1 LTPALKYRLR
11 LKIPDISPLRRTLRF
26 ITQSWIPLTA
36 IVSVVAMAIATHHS
50 VYAQAERFIGKRIR
64 KVEFKGNV
72 NVSRDTI
79 YNDIIQMKIGQILT
93 LPLINGDI
101 KALFG
106 EGSFS
111 YARIEGEDYEDGV
124 AITFYLQ
131 ERPRVKEI
139 TFLGLEELSATDV
152 QQAIPLKEDDIFTER
167 KVADSIQRI
176 LAKYREKGLF
186 NASIR
191 VRRSEVD
198 PAKNTINITFVVDE
212 GEQIKI
218 AKINLLGV
226 TKADPE
232 DVMAVLELEED
243 GFIADGTFKTEVFER
258 DKNAILD
265 FYKNQGFLDVEL
277 EDARYDYR
285 WKNPKTQEER
295 VIVIT
300 YKIREGEQYF
310 FNGYDLAWDERYLNP
325 TTKKQLFT
333 REKIE
338 EFFEYTDSD
347 IGSVFDNGKFSRDRG
362 IINYLYSQEGYIYA
376 RVQPERTIIPLT
388 KEAIAEKRKAPQQ
401 IESEKAGKDY
411 YNLARL
417 ERILERNPEMKGK
430 KFVHTRFVIS
440 EGDKGYIENI
450 IIKGNKKTLDK
461 VIRRELII
469 HEGELFNS
477 ELVQRSRERV
487 YNLQFFKEVNV
498 DARPGSSEGK
508 MNLVIDVEEQPT
520 GTISLGGGYGTN
532 TGFSIFT
539 EVAENNLNGTGQ
551 RISGRVEFGPLRT
564 ALEASWTE
572 PWLFDTP
579 WSLTLTGFYVRRRVL
594 SGSINIATNDESA
607 TYNLDTMGATIG
619 IGHRLW
625 VNWGHY
631 HRYSPQLS
639 VANSASSMVDDSVFL
654 LVQRGWQLKNTI
666 TNGIFYDDRDNIF
679 NTTRG
684 VRLEFSH
691 EFVGNILGGQDH
703 FMRYYPQVDFFWWM
717 MDYTFFNLI
726 RKNVLR
732 RWRVVQEI
740 RASATF
746 TQPIKPFWSPQD
758 PATNPYVEIQD
769 RLYLGGYESLRGW
782 TLFDPFYGDTPAGQT
797 WRNGGS
803 HRILFGSEIRVP
815 VEPSLFWLVLFFDAG
830 ALYQNLEEYSF
841 SSTTPAATINAY
853 SQAQLSQ
860 RTFALSY
867 FRYSWGF
874 GFRLQIPILPLRI
887 YLAKRLLWDDNL
899 GWFRDHPNQSGFEF
913 VFGIGDRRF

>member
-1 LTPALKYRLR
+1 MVT
-11 LKIPDISPLRRTLRF
+11 
-26 ITQSWIPLTA
+26 
-36 IVSVVAMAIATHHS
+36 VVAMGIATHNY
-50 VYAQAERFIGKRIR
+50 VYAQAERFVGKRIR
-64 KVEFKGNV
+64 KVDFKGNV

-79 YNDIIQMKIGQILT
+79 YNDIIQMKIGQTLT

-106 EGSFS
+106 EGSFA
-111 YARIEGEDYEDGV
+111 YARIEGEDFEDGV
-124 AITFYLQ
+124 AVTFHLQ
-131 ERPRVKEI
+131 ERPRVKDI
-139 TFLGLEELSATDV
+139 TFLGLDELSATDV
-152 QQAIPLKEDDIFTER
+152 QQAIPLKEDDIYTER
-167 KVADSIQRI
+167 KIADSIQRI
-176 LAKYREKGLF
+176 LGKYREKGLF

-191 VRRSEVD
+191 VRKSEVD

-232 DVMAVLELEED
+232 DVLAVLELEED
-243 GFIADGTFKTEVFER
+243 GFIADGTFKNEVFEK
-258 DKNAILD
+258 DKNSILD

-300 YKIREGEQYF
+300 YKIREGDQYF
-310 FNGYDLAWDERYLNP
+310 YNGYDLTWDERFLNP
-325 TTKKQLFT
+325 TTKKQLFS
-333 REKIE
+333 RDKVE
-338 EFFEYTDSD
+338 EFFEYTNSD
-347 IGSVFDNGKFSRDRG
+347 IGSVLDNGKFSRDRG

-388 KEAIAEKRKAPQQ
+388 KEAIAEKRRAPQQ
-401 IESEKAGKDY
+401 VESEKEGKDY

-417 ERILERNPEMKGK
+417 ERILERSPELQGR
-430 KFVHTRFVIS
+430 KFVHTRFVVS
-440 EGDKGYIENI
+440 EGDKGFIENI

-487 YNLQFFKEVNV
+487 HNLQFFKEVNV
-498 DARPGSSEGK
+498 DARPGSTEGK

-607 TYNLDTMGATIG
+607 TYNLDTVGATIG

-639 VANSASSMVDDSVFL
+639 VANGASSMVDDNVFL
-654 LVQRGWQLKNTI
+654 LVQRGWQVKNTI
-666 TNGIFYDDRDNIF
+666 TNGIFYDNRDNIF

-684 VRLEFSH
+684 ARVEFSH
-691 EFVGNILGGQDH
+691 DFVGNILGGQDH

-740 RASATF
+740 RGSATF
-746 TQPIKPFWSPQD
+746 TQPTKPFWGTQD
-758 PATNPYVEIQD
+758 IATNPYVEIQD

-782 TLFDPFYGDTPAGQT
+782 TLFDAFYGDTPAGQT

-830 ALYQNLEEYSF
+830 ALYQNMAEYSF
-841 SSTTPAATINAY
+841 SSTTPAATVNAY

-860 RTFALSY
+860 QTFALSY

>member
-1 LTPALKYRLR
+1 MVT
-11 LKIPDISPLRRTLRF
+11 
-26 ITQSWIPLTA
+26 
-36 IVSVVAMAIATHHS
+36 VVAMGIATHND

-79 YNDIIQMKIGQILT
+79 YNDIIQMKIGQTLT

-106 EGSFS
+106 EGSFA
-111 YARIEGEDYEDGV
+111 YARIEGEDFEDGV
-124 AITFYLQ
+124 AITFHLQ
-131 ERPRVKEI
+131 ERPRVKDI
-139 TFLGLEELSATDV
+139 TFLGLDELSATDV
-152 QQAIPLKEDDIFTER
+152 QQAIPLKEDDIYTER

-176 LAKYREKGLF
+176 LGKYREKGLF

-191 VRRSEVD
+191 VRKSEVD

-232 DVMAVLELEED
+232 DVLAVLELEED
-243 GFIADGTFKTEVFER
+243 GFIADGTFKNEVFEK

-265 FYKNQGFLDVEL
+265 FYKNQGFLDAEL

-300 YKIREGEQYF
+300 YKIREGDQYF
-310 FNGYDLAWDERYLNP
+310 YNGYDLTWDERFLNP
-325 TTKKQLFT
+325 TTKKQLFS
-333 REKIE
+333 RDKVE
-338 EFFEYTDSD
+338 EFFEYTNSD
-347 IGSVFDNGKFSRDRG
+347 IGSVLDNGKFSRDRG

-388 KEAIAEKRKAPQQ
+388 KEAIAEKRGTPQQ
-401 IESEKAGKDY
+401 VESEKAGKDY

-417 ERILERNPEMKGK
+417 ERILERSPEMKGK
-430 KFVHTRFVIS
+430 KFVHTRFVVS
-440 EGDKGYIENI
+440 EGDKGFIENI

-487 YNLQFFKEVNV
+487 HNLQFFKEVNV

-607 TYNLDTMGATIG
+607 TYNLDTVGATIG

-639 VANSASSMVDDSVFL
+639 VANSASSMVDDNVFL
-654 LVQRGWQLKNTI
+654 LVQRGWQVKNTI
-666 TNGIFYDDRDNIF
+666 TNGIFYDNRDNIF

-684 VRLEFSH
+684 ARIEFSH
-691 EFVGNILGGQDH
+691 DFVGNILGGQDH

-740 RASATF
+740 RGSATF
-746 TQPIKPFWSPQD
+746 TQPIKPFWSSQD
-758 PATNPYVEIQD
+758 VATNPYVEIQD

-782 TLFDPFYGDTPAGQT
+782 TLFDAFYGDTPAGQT

-830 ALYQNLEEYSF
+830 ALYQNMAEYSF

-860 RTFALSY
+860 QTFALSY

>member
-1 LTPALKYRLR
+1 LTPALKYQLR

>member
-1 LTPALKYRLR
+1 
-11 LKIPDISPLRRTLRF
+11 
-26 ITQSWIPLTA
+26 
-36 IVSVVAMAIATHHS
+36 MAIATHHS

-347 IGSVFDNGKFSRDRG
+347 IGSVFDNGKFTRDRG

>member
-1 LTPALKYRLR
+1 MLT
-11 LKIPDISPLRRTLRF
+11 
-26 ITQSWIPLTA
+26 
-36 IVSVVAMAIATHHS
+36 VVAMGIATHNY

-79 YNDIIQMKIGQILT
+79 YNDIIQMKIGQTLT

-106 EGSFS
+106 EGSFA
-111 YARIEGEDYEDGV
+111 YARIEGEDFEDGV

-131 ERPRVKEI
+131 ERPRVKDI
-139 TFLGLEELSATDV
+139 TFLGLEELSATEV

-176 LAKYREKGLF
+176 LGKYREKGLF

-191 VRRSEVD
+191 VRKSEVD

-232 DVMAVLELEED
+232 DVMAVMELEED
-243 GFIADGTFKTEVFER
+243 GFIADGTFKTEVFEK
-258 DKNAILD
+258 DKNAIID

-300 YKIREGEQYF
+300 YKIREGDQYF
-310 FNGYDLAWDERYLNP
+310 YNGYDLTWDERFLNP
-325 TTKKQLFT
+325 TTKKQLFS
-333 REKIE
+333 RDKIE

-347 IGSVFDNGKFSRDRG
+347 IGSVLDNGKFSRDRG

-388 KEAIAEKRKAPQQ
+388 KEAIAEKRKSPQQ

-430 KFVHTRFVIS
+430 KFVHTRFVVS

-469 HEGELFNS
+469 GEGELFNS

-487 YNLQFFKEVNV
+487 HNLQFFKEVNV

-607 TYNLDTMGATIG
+607 TYNLDTVGATIG

-639 VANSASSMVDDSVFL
+639 VANNASSMVDDNVFL
-654 LVQRGWQLKNTI
+654 LVQRGWQVKNTI
-666 TNGIFYDDRDNIF
+666 TNGIFYDNRDNIF

-684 VRLEFSH
+684 ARIEFSH
-691 EFVGNILGGQDH
+691 DFVGNILGGQDH

-740 RASATF
+740 RGSATF
-746 TQPIKPFWSPQD
+746 TQPIRPFWGAQD
-758 PATNPYVEIQD
+758 NATNPYVEIQD

-782 TLFDPFYGDTPAGQT
+782 TLFDAFYGDTPAGQT

-830 ALYQNLEEYSF
+830 ALYQNLAEYSF
-841 SSTTPAATINAY
+841 SSTTPAATVSAY

-860 RTFALSY
+860 QTFALSY

>member
-1 LTPALKYRLR
+1 MVT
-11 LKIPDISPLRRTLRF
+11 
-26 ITQSWIPLTA
+26 
-36 IVSVVAMAIATHHS
+36 AMALGLATHS
-50 VYAQAERFIGKRIR
+50 YIYAQPERFLGKKI
-64 KVEFKGNV
+64 KKIEFKGNV
-72 NVSRDTI
+72 NISRDTL
-79 YNDIIQMKIGQILT
+79 YQDIIQMKEGQTLT
-93 LPLINGDI
+93 LPLLNGDI
-101 KALFG
+101 KAIFG
-106 EGSFS
+106 EGSFA
-111 YARIEGEDYEDGV
+111 YARVEGEDLDGGV
-124 AITFYLQ
+124 KLIFYLQ
-131 ERPRVKEI
+131 ERPRIKEI
-139 TFLGLEELSATDV
+139 TFLGLEELSSTDV
-152 QQAIPLKEDDIFTER
+152 QQAIPLKEDEVFNER
-167 KVADSIQRI
+167 KVSDSIQRI
-176 LAKYREKGLF
+176 LGKYREKGLF
-186 NASIR
+186 NASVR
-191 VRRSEVD
+191 VRKSEID
-198 PAKNTINITFVVDE
+198 PDRNTINITFVIDE
-212 GEQIKI
+212 GEHIKI

-226 TKADPE
+226 TRADPE
-232 DVMAVLELEED
+232 DVMAVMELEED
-243 GFIADGTFKTEVFER
+243 GFIADGTFKNETFEK

-300 YKIREGEQYF
+300 YKVKEGEQYF
-310 FNGYDLAWDERYLNP
+310 YNGYDLTWDPRFLHP
-325 TTKKQLFT
+325 VDGKQAKEPLFH
-333 REKIE
+333 KDKVE
-338 EFFEYTDSD
+338 EFFEYTNSD
-347 IGSVFDNGKFSRDRG
+347 IGTVLDNGKFSRDRG
-362 IINYLYSQEGYIYA
+362 IVNYLYSQEGYIYA

-388 KEAIAEKRKAPQQ
+388 KEAIAEKKNTPQQ
-401 IESEKAGKDY
+401 KESEKDGKDY
-411 YNLARL
+411 YNLKKL
-417 ERILERNPEMKGK
+417 EKILANNPELKGR
-430 KFVHTRFVIS
+430 KFVHTKFVVA
-440 EGDKGYIENI
+440 EGDKGFIESI

-469 HEGELFNS
+469 KEGELFNS

-487 YNLQFFKEVNV
+487 HNLQFFKEVNV

-551 RISGRVEFGPLRT
+551 RVSGRVEFGPLRT

-572 PWLFDTP
+572 PWLFDKP

-607 TYNLDTMGATIG
+607 TYDLDIIGATVG
-619 IGHRLW
+619 IGHRFW
-625 VNWGHY
+625 INWGHY
-631 HRYSPQLS
+631 HRYSPQIS
-639 VANSASSMVDDSVFL
+639 IAGNASSMVDDSVFL
-654 LVQRGWQLKNTI
+654 LVQRGWQVKNTI
-666 TNGIFYDDRDNIF
+666 TNGIFYDNRDNIF

-684 VRLEFSH
+684 FRAEFSH
-691 EFVGNILGGQDH
+691 DFVGNVLGGQDH
-703 FMRYYPQVDFFWWM
+703 YMRYYPQMDFFWWI
-717 MDYTFFNLI
+717 MDYTFFNAI

-732 RWRVVQEI
+732 RWRIVQEV

-746 TQPIKPFWSPQD
+746 TQPTKPVYGSQD
-758 PATNPYVEIQD
+758 NALNPYVEIQD

-782 TLFDPFYGDTPAGQT
+782 TLFDNNYQVNGSGGTDLAGQT

-803 HRILFGSEIRVP
+803 HRMLFGSELRIP

-830 ALYQNLEEYSF
+830 ALYQNLAEYSF
-841 SSTTPAATINAY
+841 SSTTTQSTLDAYKAAELNK
-853 SQAQLSQ
+853 QN
-860 RTFALSY
+860 FALSY

-887 YLAKRLLWDDNL
+887 YLAKRLIWDDSL

>member
-1 LTPALKYRLR
+1 MVT
-11 LKIPDISPLRRTLRF
+11 
-26 ITQSWIPLTA
+26 
-36 IVSVVAMAIATHHS
+36 VVAMGIATHES

-64 KVEFKGNV
+64 KVEFKGNI
-72 NVSRDTI
+72 NVSSDTI
-79 YNDIIQMKIGQILT
+79 YNDIIQMKKGQILT

-106 EGSFS
+106 EGSFA
-111 YARIEGEDYEDGV
+111 YARIEGEDFEDGV

-131 ERPRVKEI
+131 ERPRVKDI
-139 TFLGLEELSATDV
+139 TFLGLDELSATDV
-152 QQAIPLKEDDIFTER
+152 QQAIPLKEDDIYTER

-176 LAKYREKGLF
+176 LGKYREKGLF

-191 VRRSEVD
+191 VRKSEVD

-212 GEQIKI
+212 GEHIKI

-232 DVMAVLELEED
+232 DVLAVLELEED
-243 GFIADGTFKTEVFER
+243 GFIADGTFKTEVFEK
-258 DKNAILD
+258 DKNSILD

-310 FNGYDLAWDERYLNP
+310 YNGYDVTWDERYLNP

-333 REKIE
+333 RDKIE
-338 EFFEYTDSD
+338 EFFEYTNSD

-388 KEAIAEKRKAPQQ
+388 REAIAEKRKAPQQ
-401 IESEKAGKDY
+401 AESEKEGKDY
-411 YNLARL
+411 YNLAQL
-417 ERILERNPEMKGK
+417 ERILERNPEMRGK

-450 IIKGNKKTLDK
+450 LIKGNKKTLDK
-461 VIRRELII
+461 VIRRELLI

-487 YNLQFFKEVNV
+487 HNLQFFKEVNV

-572 PWLFDTP
+572 PWLLDTP

-607 TYNLDTMGATIG
+607 TYNLDTVGATIG

-639 VANSASSMVDDSVFL
+639 VANNASSMVDDSVFL
-654 LVQRGWQLKNTI
+654 LVQRGWQVRNMV
-666 TNGIFYDDRDNIF
+666 TNGIFYDNRDNIF

-684 VRLEFSH
+684 ARIEFSH
-691 EFVGNILGGQDH
+691 DFVGNILGGQDH

-746 TQPIKPFWSPQD
+746 TQPIKPFWSSQD
-758 PATNPYVEIQD
+758 NATNPYVEIQD

-782 TLFDPFYGDTPAGQT
+782 TLFDAFYGDTPAGQT

-830 ALYQNLEEYSF
+830 ALYQNLAEYSF
-841 SSTTPAATINAY
+841 SSTTPAATVNAY

-860 RTFALSY
+860 QTFALSY

>member
-1 LTPALKYRLR
+1 LR
-11 LKIPDISPLRRTLRF
+11 NIFRF
-26 ITQSWIPLTA
+26 ISQTWIPTT
-36 IVSVVAMAIATHHS
+36 AMATAVMLGVATHS
-50 VYAQAERFIGKRIR
+50 YIYAQPERFIGKKIR
-64 KVEFKGNV
+64 KIEFKGNI
-72 NVSRDTI
+72 NVSRDTL
-79 YNDIIQMKIGQILT
+79 YHDIIQMKEGQVLT
-93 LPLINGDI
+93 MPLLNGDI

-106 EGSFS
+106 EGSFA
-111 YARIEGEDYEDGV
+111 YARVEGQEVEGGV
-124 AITFYLQ
+124 ALTFHVQ
-131 ERPRVKEI
+131 ERPRIKEI

-152 QQAIPLKEDDIFTER
+152 QQAIPLKEDEVYNER
-167 KVADSIQRI
+167 KVSDSIQRI
-176 LAKYREKGLF
+176 LGKYREKGLF
-186 NASIR
+186 NATVR
-191 VRRSEVD
+191 VRKSEVD
-198 PAKNTINITFVVDE
+198 PKKNTITIQFVVDE
-212 GEQIKI
+212 GEHIKI

-232 DVMAVLELEED
+232 DVMAVMELEED
-243 GFIADGTFKTEVFER
+243 GFIADGTFKNETFEK

-265 FYKNQGFLDVEL
+265 FYKNQGYLDVEL

-300 YKIREGEQYF
+300 YKVREGEQYF
-310 FNGYDLAWDERYLNP
+310 YNGYDLTWDERYLNP
-325 TTKKQLFT
+325 TTKKQLFS
-333 REKIE
+333 RDYVE
-338 EFFEYTDSD
+338 EYFEYTNSD
-347 IGSVFDNGKFSRDRG
+347 VGSVLDNGKFTRDRG
-362 IINYLYSQEGYIYA
+362 IVNYLYSQEGYIYA

-388 KEAIAEKRKAPQQ
+388 KEAIAEKRNTPQQ
-401 IESEKAGKDY
+401 KESEKAGKDY
-411 YNLARL
+411 YNLKRL
-417 ERILERNPEMKGK
+417 ERILENNPELKGR
-430 KFVHTRFVIS
+430 KFVHTKFIVA

-487 YNLQFFKEVNV
+487 HNLQFFKEVNV

-551 RISGRVEFGPLRT
+551 RVSGRVEFGPLRT

-572 PWLFDTP
+572 PWLFDKP

-607 TYNLDTMGATIG
+607 TYNLDTVGATIG
-619 IGHRLW
+619 VGHRFF

-639 VANSASSMVDDSVFL
+639 IANNASSMVDDSVFL
-654 LVQRGWQLKNTI
+654 LVQRGWQVKNTV
-666 TNGIFYDDRDNIF
+666 TNGIFYDNRDNIF

-684 VRLEFSH
+684 ARVEFSH
-691 EFVGNILGGQDH
+691 DFVGHFLGGQDH
-703 FMRYYPQVDFFWWM
+703 FMRYYPQVDFFWWL
-717 MDYTFFNLI
+717 MDYTLFNTI

-732 RWRVVQEI
+732 RWRIVQEV

-746 TQPIKPFWSPQD
+746 TQPTKPLYGSQD
-758 PATNPYVEIQD
+758 NATNPYVEIQD

-782 TLFDPFYGDTPAGQT
+782 TLFDSFYGTTPKGDLSPAGST

-830 ALYQNLEEYSF
+830 ALYQNPAEYSF
-841 SSTTPAATINAY
+841 SSITPASTIQAY
-853 SQAQLSQ
+853 NSAALT
-860 RTFALSY
+860 RETFALSY

-887 YLAKRLLWDDNL
+887 YLAKRLVWDQDL
-899 GWFRDHPNQSGFEF
+899 GWFKDHPNQSGFEF

>member
-1 LTPALKYRLR
+1 M
-11 LKIPDISPLRRTLRF
+11 
-26 ITQSWIPLTA
+26 
-36 IVSVVAMAIATHHS
+36 VVAMALATHNYL
-50 VYAQAERFIGKRIR
+50 YAQAERFIGKRIR
-64 KVEFKGNV
+64 KVEFRGNV
-72 NVSRDTI
+72 NVSSDTI
-79 YNDIIQMKIGQILT
+79 YNDIIQMKKGQILT

-106 EGSFS
+106 EGSFA
-111 YARIEGEDYEDGV
+111 YVRVEGEDFEDGV

-131 ERPRVKEI
+131 ERPRVKDI
-139 TFLGLEELSATDV
+139 TFLGLDELSATDV
-152 QQAIPLKEDDIFTER
+152 QQAIPLKEDDIYTER

-191 VRRSEVD
+191 VRKSEVD
-198 PAKNTINITFVVDE
+198 PAKNTINVTFVVDE
-212 GEQIKI
+212 GEHIKI

-226 TKADPE
+226 TKVDPE
-232 DVMAVLELEED
+232 DVLAVLELEED
-243 GFIADGTFKTEVFER
+243 GFIADGTFKTETFEK

-310 FNGYDLAWDERYLNP
+310 FNGYDLTWDERYLNP
-325 TTKKQLFT
+325 TTKKPLFT
-333 REKIE
+333 RDKIE
-338 EFFEYTDSD
+338 EFFEYTESD

-388 KEAIAEKRKAPQQ
+388 KEAIAEKRKSPRQ
-401 IESEKAGKDY
+401 IEAEKEGKDY

-417 ERILERNPEMKGK
+417 EKILERNPEFKGR
-430 KFVHTRFVIS
+430 KFIHTRFVIS

-461 VIRRELII
+461 VIRRELLIR
-469 HEGELFNS
+469 EGELFNA
-477 ELVQRSRERV
+477 ELVQRSRELV
-487 YNLQFFKEVNV
+487 HNLQFFKEVNV

-551 RISGRVEFGPLRT
+551 RLSGRVEFGPLRT

-594 SGSINIATNDESA
+594 SGSIQIATNDESA
-607 TYNLDTMGATIG
+607 TYNLDTVGATIG
-619 IGHRLW
+619 IGHRFW

-639 VANSASSMVDDSVFL
+639 VANNASSMVEDSVFL
-654 LVQRGWQLKNTI
+654 LVQRGWQVRNML
-666 TNGIFYDDRDNIF
+666 TNGIFYDNRDNIF

-684 VRLEFSH
+684 VRFEFSH
-691 EFVGNILGGQDH
+691 DFVGNILGGQDH
-703 FMRYYPQVDFFWWM
+703 FMRYYPQVDFFWWL

-726 RKNVLR
+726 RKNILR

-746 TQPIKPFWSPQD
+746 TQPIKPFWAAQD
-758 PATNPYVEIQD
+758 NAINPYVEIQD

-782 TLFDPFYGDTPAGQT
+782 TLFDAFYGDTPAGQT

-830 ALYQNLEEYSF
+830 ALYQNLAEYSF
-841 SSTTPAATINAY
+841 SSTTPAATVDAY

-860 RTFALSY
+860 RTFALNY

-887 YLAKRLLWDDNL
+887 YLAKRLLWDDNR

>member
-1 LTPALKYRLR
+1 M
-11 LKIPDISPLRRTLRF
+11 RRSLRF
-26 ITQSWIPLTA
+26 ISQSWIPVTA
-36 IVSVVAMAIATHHS
+36 MVTVVAMGIATHNY
-50 VYAQAERFIGKRIR
+50 VYAQAERFVGKRIR
-64 KVEFKGNV
+64 KVDFKGNV

-79 YNDIIQMKIGQILT
+79 YNDIIQMKIGQTLT

-106 EGSFS
+106 EGSFA
-111 YARIEGEDYEDGV
+111 YARIEGEDFEDGV
-124 AITFYLQ
+124 AVTFHLQ
-131 ERPRVKEI
+131 ERPRVKDI
-139 TFLGLEELSATDV
+139 TFLGLDELSATDV
-152 QQAIPLKEDDIFTER
+152 QQAIPLKEDDIYTER
-167 KVADSIQRI
+167 KIADSIQRI
-176 LAKYREKGLF
+176 LGKYREKGLF

-191 VRRSEVD
+191 VRKSEVD

-232 DVMAVLELEED
+232 DVLAVLELEED
-243 GFIADGTFKTEVFER
+243 GFIADGTFKNEVFEK
-258 DKNAILD
+258 DKNSILD

-300 YKIREGEQYF
+300 YKIREGDQYF
-310 FNGYDLAWDERYLNP
+310 YNGYDLTWDERFLNP
-325 TTKKQLFT
+325 TTKKQLFS
-333 REKIE
+333 RDKVE
-338 EFFEYTDSD
+338 EFFEYTNSD
-347 IGSVFDNGKFSRDRG
+347 IGSVLDNGKFSRDRG

-388 KEAIAEKRKAPQQ
+388 KEAIAEKRRAPQQ
-401 IESEKAGKDY
+401 VESEKEGKDY

-417 ERILERNPEMKGK
+417 ERILERSPELQGR
-430 KFVHTRFVIS
+430 KFVHTRFVVS
-440 EGDKGYIENI
+440 EGDKGFIENI

-487 YNLQFFKEVNV
+487 HNLQFFKEVNV
-498 DARPGSSEGK
+498 DARPGSTEGK

-607 TYNLDTMGATIG
+607 TY
-619 IGHRLW
+619 
-625 VNWGHY
+625 
-631 HRYSPQLS
+631 
-639 VANSASSMVDDSVFL
+639 
-654 LVQRGWQLKNTI
+654 
-666 TNGIFYDDRDNIF
+666 
-679 NTTRG
+679 
-684 VRLEFSH
+684 
-691 EFVGNILGGQDH
+691 
-703 FMRYYPQVDFFWWM
+703 
-717 MDYTFFNLI
+717 
-726 RKNVLR
+726 
-732 RWRVVQEI
+732 
-740 RASATF
+740 
-746 TQPIKPFWSPQD
+746 
-758 PATNPYVEIQD
+758 
-769 RLYLGGYESLRGW
+769 
-782 TLFDPFYGDTPAGQT
+782 
-797 WRNGGS
+797 
-803 HRILFGSEIRVP
+803 
-815 VEPSLFWLVLFFDAG
+815 
-830 ALYQNLEEYSF
+830 
-841 SSTTPAATINAY
+841 
-853 SQAQLSQ
+853 
-860 RTFALSY
+860 
-867 FRYSWGF
+867 
-874 GFRLQIPILPLRI
+874 
-887 YLAKRLLWDDNL
+887 
-899 GWFRDHPNQSGFEF
+899 
-913 VFGIGDRRF
+913 

>member
-1 LTPALKYRLR
+1 MYKTF
-11 LKIPDISPLRRTLRF
+11 RF
-26 ITQSWIPLTA
+26 IKTSWIPFTA
-36 IVSVVAMAIATHHS
+36 VVSAVALGLATHKNLH
-50 VYAQAERFIGKRIR
+50 AQADRYLGKKI
-64 KVEFKGNV
+64 KKIEFKGNV
-72 NVSRDTI
+72 HISRDTL
-79 YNDIIQMKIGQILT
+79 YQDIIQMKEGQVLT
-93 LPLINGDI
+93 QPLLNGDI
-101 KALFG
+101 KAVFG

-111 YARIEGEDYEDGV
+111 YARVEGEDFDGGV
-124 AITFYLQ
+124 AITFILQ

-139 TFLGLEELSATDV
+139 AFLGLDELSATDV
-152 QQAIPLKEDDIFTER
+152 QQAIPLKEDDVFTER
-167 KVADSIQRI
+167 KISDSIQRI
-176 LAKYREKGLF
+176 LGKYREKGLF

-191 VRRSEVD
+191 VRKSEID
-198 PAKNTINITFVVDE
+198 PKKNTINITFVVDE
-212 GEQIKI
+212 GEHIKI

-232 DVMAVLELEED
+232 DVLAVMELEED
-243 GFIADGTFKTEVFER
+243 GFIADGTFKNETFEK

-265 FYKNQGFLDVEL
+265 FYKNQGFLDAEL

-295 VIVIT
+295 VIVVT
-300 YKIREGEQYF
+300 YKVKEGDQYF
-310 FNGYDLAWDERYLNP
+310 YNGYDLTWDERFLNP

-333 REKIE
+333 RDKVE
-338 EFFEYTDSD
+338 EFFEYTNSD
-347 IGSVFDNGKFSRDRG
+347 VGQVLDNGKFTRDRG
-362 IINYLYSQEGYIYA
+362 IVNYLYSQEGYIYA
-376 RVQPERTIIPLT
+376 RVQPERTVIPLT
-388 KEAIAEKRKAPQQ
+388 KEAIEEKKNSPQQ
-401 IESEKAGKDY
+401 KEGEKAGKDY
-411 YNLARL
+411 YNLKSLTKLL
-417 ERILERNPEMKGK
+417 ENNPELKGK
-430 KFVHTRFVIS
+430 KFVHTRFVIA

-450 IIKGNKKTLDK
+450 IVKGNKKTLDK

-487 YNLQFFKEVNV
+487 HNLQFFKEVNV

-551 RISGRVEFGPLRT
+551 RVSGRVEFGPLRT

-579 WSLTLTGFYVRRRVL
+579 WSLTLSAFYIRRRVL

-607 TYNLDTMGATIG
+607 TYDLDTMGFTVG
-619 IGHRLW
+619 IGHRFL

-631 HRYSPQLS
+631 HRYTPQVS
-639 VANSASSMVDDSVFL
+639 VAGNASSMVDDPVFL
-654 LVQRGWQLKNTI
+654 LVQRGWQFKNTI
-666 TNGIFYDDRDNIF
+666 TNGIFYDNRDNIF

-684 VRLEFSH
+684 MRIEFSH
-691 EFVGNILGGQDH
+691 DFVGNILGGQDH
-703 FMRYYPQVDFFWWM
+703 FMRYYPQVDYFWWL

-732 RWRVVQEI
+732 RWRIVQEI
-740 RASATF
+740 RGSATF
-746 TQPIKPFWSPQD
+746 TQPTKPVWTSQD
-758 PATNPYVEIQD
+758 NAENPYVEIQD

-782 TLFDPFYGDTPAGQT
+782 TLFDSFYGDTPAGAT

-803 HRILFGSEIRVP
+803 HRILFGTEIRVP

-830 ALYQNLEEYSF
+830 ALYQNTSEYSF
-841 SSTTPAATINAY
+841 TSTTPQSTIQAY
-853 SQAQLSQ
+853 NDASLSQ

-899 GWFRDHPNQSGFEF
+899 GWFRDHPQQQGFEF

>member
-1 LTPALKYRLR
+1 M
-11 LKIPDISPLRRTLRF
+11 RRSLRF
-26 ITQSWIPLTA
+26 ISQSWIPVTA
-36 IVSVVAMAIATHHS
+36 MVTVVAMGIATHNY
-50 VYAQAERFIGKRIR
+50 VYAQAERFVGKRIR
-64 KVEFKGNV
+64 KVDFKGNV

-79 YNDIIQMKIGQILT
+79 YNDIIQMKIGQTLT

-106 EGSFS
+106 EGSFA
-111 YARIEGEDYEDGV
+111 YARIEGEDFEDGV
-124 AITFYLQ
+124 AVTFHLQ
-131 ERPRVKEI
+131 ERPRVKDI
-139 TFLGLEELSATDV
+139 TFLGLDELSATDV
-152 QQAIPLKEDDIFTER
+152 QQAIPLKEDDIYTER
-167 KVADSIQRI
+167 KIADSIQRI
-176 LAKYREKGLF
+176 LGKYREKGLF

-191 VRRSEVD
+191 VRKSEVD

-232 DVMAVLELEED
+232 DVLAVLELEED
-243 GFIADGTFKTEVFER
+243 GFIADGTFKNEVFEK
-258 DKNAILD
+258 DKNSILD

-300 YKIREGEQYF
+300 YKIREGDQYF
-310 FNGYDLAWDERYLNP
+310 YNGYDLTWDERFLNP
-325 TTKKQLFT
+325 TTKKQLFS
-333 REKIE
+333 RDKVE
-338 EFFEYTDSD
+338 EFFEYTNSD
-347 IGSVFDNGKFSRDRG
+347 IGSVLDNGKFSRDRG

-388 KEAIAEKRKAPQQ
+388 KEAIAEKRRAPQQ
-401 IESEKAGKDY
+401 VESEKEGKDY

-417 ERILERNPEMKGK
+417 ERILERSPELQGR
-430 KFVHTRFVIS
+430 KFVHTRFVVS
-440 EGDKGYIENI
+440 EGDKGFIENI

-487 YNLQFFKEVNV
+487 HNLQFFKEVNV
-498 DARPGSSEGK
+498 DARPGSTEGK

-607 TYNLDTMGATIG
+607 TYNLDTVGATIG

-639 VANSASSMVDDSVFL
+639 VANGASSMVDDNVFL
-654 LVQRGWQLKNTI
+654 LVQRGWQVKNTI
-666 TNGIFYDDRDNIF
+666 TNGIFYDNRDNIF

-684 VRLEFSH
+684 ARVEFSH
-691 EFVGNILGGQDH
+691 DFVGNILGGQDH

-740 RASATF
+740 RGSATF
-746 TQPIKPFWSPQD
+746 TQPTKPFWGTQD
-758 PATNPYVEIQD
+758 IATNPYVEIQD

-782 TLFDPFYGDTPAGQT
+782 TLFDAFYGDTPAGQT

-830 ALYQNLEEYSF
+830 ALYQNMAEYSF
-841 SSTTPAATINAY
+841 SSTTPAATVNAY

-860 RTFALSY
+860 QTFALSY

>member
-1 LTPALKYRLR
+1 MAT
-11 LKIPDISPLRRTLRF
+11 
-26 ITQSWIPLTA
+26 
-36 IVSVVAMAIATHHS
+36 VVAMAIATHNH

-79 YNDIIQMKIGQILT
+79 YNDIIQMKVGQTLT
-93 LPLINGDI
+93 LPLLNGDI

-106 EGSFS
+106 EGSFA
-111 YARIEGEDYEDGV
+111 YARVEGEDFEDGV
-124 AITFYLQ
+124 AITFHLQ
-131 ERPRVKEI
+131 ERPRVKDI
-139 TFLGLEELSATDV
+139 TFLGLDELSATDV
-152 QQAIPLKEDDIFTER
+152 QQAIPLKEDDIYTER

-191 VRRSEVD
+191 VRKSEVD
-198 PAKNTINITFVVDE
+198 PEKNTINITFVVDE

-232 DVMAVLELEED
+232 DVLAVLELEED
-243 GFIADGTFKTEVFER
+243 GFISDGTFKTEVFEK
-258 DKNAILD
+258 DKNAIID
-265 FYKNQGFLDVEL
+265 FYKNQGYLDVEL

-300 YKIREGEQYF
+300 YKIREGDQYF
-310 FNGYDLAWDERYLNP
+310 YNGYDLVWDERFLNP
-325 TTKKQLFT
+325 TTKKQLFS
-333 REKIE
+333 RDKVE

-347 IGSVFDNGKFSRDRG
+347 IGSVLDNGKFSRDRG

-388 KEAIAEKRKAPQQ
+388 KEAIAEKRRAPLQ
-401 IESEKAGKDY
+401 IESEKEGKDY

-461 VIRRELII
+461 VIRRELLIN
-469 HEGELFNS
+469 EGELFNS

-487 YNLQFFKEVNV
+487 HNLQFFKEVNV

-594 SGSINIATNDESA
+594 SGSITIATNDESS
-607 TYNLDTMGATIG
+607 TYNLDTVGATIG

-639 VANSASSMVDDSVFL
+639 VANSPSSMVEDSVFL
-654 LVQRGWQLKNTI
+654 LVQRGWQVRNMF

-684 VRLEFSH
+684 ARVEFSH
-691 EFVGNILGGQDH
+691 DFVGNILGGQDH

-740 RASATF
+740 RGSATF
-746 TQPIKPFWSPQD
+746 TQPTKPFWGMQD
-758 PATNPYVEIQD
+758 IATNPYVEIQD

-782 TLFDPFYGDTPAGQT
+782 TLFDAFYGDTPAGQT

-830 ALYQNLEEYSF
+830 ALYQNMAEYSF
-841 SSTTPAATINAY
+841 SSTTPEATVNAY
-853 SQAQLSQ
+853 RQAQLSQ
-860 RTFALSY
+860 QTFALSY

>member
-1 LTPALKYRLR
+1 MPVTALA
-11 LKIPDISPLRRTLRF
+11 
-26 ITQSWIPLTA
+26 TA
-36 IVSVVAMAIATHHS
+36 IILSLATHNYL
-50 VYAQAERFIGKRIR
+50 YAQANRFFGKPI
-64 KVEFKGNV
+64 KKIEFRGNIHV
-72 NVSRDTI
+72 KNDTI
-79 YNDIIQMKIGQILT
+79 YNDIIQMKVGQILT
-93 LPLINGDI
+93 LPLLNGDI

-106 EGSFS
+106 EGSFE
-111 YARIEGEDYEDGV
+111 YARVEAEDFDGGV
-124 AITFYLQ
+124 ALTYYVK
-131 ERPRVKEI
+131 ERPRISEI
-139 TFLGLEELSATDV
+139 SFMGLDELSATDI
-152 QQAIPLKEDDIFTER
+152 QQAIPLKEDDIYSER
-167 KVADSIQRI
+167 KVSDSIQRI

-191 VRRSEVD
+191 VRKGEID
-198 PAKNTINITFVVDE
+198 PKRNTIAITFVIDE
-212 GEQIKI
+212 GENIKI

-226 TKADPE
+226 THADPE

-243 GFIADGTFKTEVFER
+243 GFIADGTFKKDTFEK

-285 WKNPKTQEER
+285 WKNPTTQEER
-295 VIVIT
+295 VIIIT
-300 YKIREGEQYF
+300 YKVKEGDQYF
-310 FNGYDLAWDERYLNP
+310 YDGYDLAWDERFLNP
-325 TTKKQLFT
+325 TTRKQLFS
-333 REKIE
+333 RDKIE
-338 EFFEYTDSD
+338 EFFEYTNSD
-347 IGSVFDNGKFSRDRG
+347 VGSVMDNGKFNRDRG
-362 IINYLYSQEGYIYA
+362 IVNYLYSQEGYIYA
-376 RVQPERTIIPLT
+376 RVQPERTVITLT
-388 KEAIAEKRKAPQQ
+388 ADAIAEKRNSPKQKEA
-401 IESEKAGKDY
+401 EKDGKDY
-411 YNLARL
+411 YHLDQLAKVL
-417 ERILERNPEMKGK
+417 KNNPELQGK

-440 EGDKGYIENI
+440 EGDKGFIENI
-450 IIKGNKKTLDK
+450 IVKGNKKTLDK

-487 YNLQFFKEVNV
+487 HNLQFFKEVNV
-498 DARPGSSEGK
+498 DARPGSAEGK

-551 RISGRVEFGPLRT
+551 RVSGRVEFGPLRT

-572 PWLFDTP
+572 PWLFDKP
-579 WSLTLTGFYVRRRVL
+579 WSLTLTGFYIRRRVL
-594 SGSINIATNDESA
+594 SGSINIASNNESA
-607 TYNLDTMGATIG
+607 TYDLDTVGMTIG
-619 IGHRLW
+619 IGHRFW

-631 HRYSPQLS
+631 HRYSPQFS
-639 VANSASSMVDDSVFL
+639 VANNASSMVDDSVFL
-654 LVQRGWQLKNTI
+654 LVQRGWQVKNTI

-684 VRLEFSH
+684 MRVEFSH
-691 EFVGNILGGQDH
+691 DFVGNFLGGQDH
-703 FMRYYPQVDFFWWM
+703 YMRFYPQVDYFWWL

-732 RWRVVQEI
+732 RWRIVQEV

-746 TQPIKPFWSPQD
+746 TQPTSPLYGSQD
-758 PATNPYVEIQD
+758 KAENPYVEIQD
-769 RLYLGGYESLRGW
+769 RLYIGGYESLRGW
-782 TLFDPFYGDTPAGQT
+782 TLFDGFYTDNAQT

-815 VEPSLFWLVLFFDAG
+815 IEPSLFWLVLFFDAG
-830 ALYQNLEEYSF
+830 ALYQNSSEYSF
-841 SSTTPAATINAY
+841 SSTTPAATLQAY
-853 SQAQLSQ
+853 SDAELSR
-860 RTFALSY
+860 RTFALNY

-887 YLAKRLLWDDNL
+887 YLAKRLIWDDNF
-899 GWFRDHPNQSGFEF
+899 GWFKDLPQQDGFQF

>member
-1 LTPALKYRLR
+1 MVT
-11 LKIPDISPLRRTLRF
+11 
-26 ITQSWIPLTA
+26 
-36 IVSVVAMAIATHHS
+36 VVAMGIATHES

-64 KVEFKGNV
+64 KVEFKGNI
-72 NVSRDTI
+72 NVSSDTI
-79 YNDIIQMKIGQILT
+79 YNDIIQMKKGQILT

-106 EGSFS
+106 EGSFA
-111 YARIEGEDYEDGV
+111 YARIEGEDFEDGV

-131 ERPRVKEI
+131 ERPRVKDI
-139 TFLGLEELSATDV
+139 TFLGLDELSATDV
-152 QQAIPLKEDDIFTER
+152 QQAIPLKEDDIYTER

-176 LAKYREKGLF
+176 LGKYREKGLF

-191 VRRSEVD
+191 VRKSEVD

-212 GEQIKI
+212 GEHIKI

-232 DVMAVLELEED
+232 DVLAVLELEED
-243 GFIADGTFKTEVFER
+243 GFIADGTFKTEVFEK

-310 FNGYDLAWDERYLNP
+310 YNGYDVTWDERYLNP

-333 REKIE
+333 RDKIE
-338 EFFEYTDSD
+338 EFFEYTNSD

-401 IESEKAGKDY
+401 AESEKEGKDY
-411 YNLARL
+411 YNLAQL
-417 ERILERNPEMKGK
+417 ERILERNPEMRGK

-450 IIKGNKKTLDK
+450 LIKGNKKTLDK
-461 VIRRELII
+461 VIRRELLI

-487 YNLQFFKEVNV
+487 HNLQFFKEVNV

-572 PWLFDTP
+572 PWLLDTP

-607 TYNLDTMGATIG
+607 TYNLDTVGATIG

-639 VANSASSMVDDSVFL
+639 VANNASSMVDDSVFL
-654 LVQRGWQLKNTI
+654 LVQRGWQVRNMV
-666 TNGIFYDDRDNIF
+666 TNGIFYDNRDNIF

-684 VRLEFSH
+684 ARIEFSH
-691 EFVGNILGGQDH
+691 DFVGNILGGQDH
-703 FMRYYPQVDFFWWM
+703 FMRYYPQVDFFWWL

-726 RKNVLR
+726 RKNILR

-746 TQPIKPFWSPQD
+746 TQPIKPFWSSQD
-758 PATNPYVEIQD
+758 NATNPYVEIQD

-782 TLFDPFYGDTPAGQT
+782 TLFDAFYGDTPAGQT

-830 ALYQNLEEYSF
+830 ALYQNLAEYSF
-841 SSTTPAATINAY
+841 SSTTPAATVNAY

-860 RTFALSY
+860 QTFALSY

>member
-1 LTPALKYRLR
+1 MVT
-11 LKIPDISPLRRTLRF
+11 
-26 ITQSWIPLTA
+26 
-36 IVSVVAMAIATHHS
+36 AMALGLATHS
-50 VYAQAERFIGKRIR
+50 YIYAQPERFLGKKI
-64 KVEFKGNV
+64 KKIEFKGNV
-72 NVSRDTI
+72 NISRDTL
-79 YNDIIQMKIGQILT
+79 YQDIIQMKEGQTLT
-93 LPLINGDI
+93 LPLLNGDI
-101 KALFG
+101 KAIFG
-106 EGSFS
+106 EGSFA
-111 YARIEGEDYEDGV
+111 YARVEGEDLDGGV
-124 AITFYLQ
+124 KLIFYLQ
-131 ERPRVKEI
+131 ERPRIKEI
-139 TFLGLEELSATDV
+139 TFLGLEELSSTDV
-152 QQAIPLKEDDIFTER
+152 QQAIPLKEDEVFNER
-167 KVADSIQRI
+167 KVSDSIQRI
-176 LAKYREKGLF
+176 LGKYREKGLF
-186 NASIR
+186 NASVR
-191 VRRSEVD
+191 VRKSEID
-198 PAKNTINITFVVDE
+198 PDRNTINITFVIDE
-212 GEQIKI
+212 GEHIKI

-226 TKADPE
+226 TRADPE
-232 DVMAVLELEED
+232 DVMAVMELEED
-243 GFIADGTFKTEVFER
+243 GFIADGTFKNETFEK

-300 YKIREGEQYF
+300 YKVKEGEQYF
-310 FNGYDLAWDERYLNP
+310 YNGYDLTWDPRFLHP
-325 TTKKQLFT
+325 VDGKQAKEPLFH
-333 REKIE
+333 KDKVE
-338 EFFEYTDSD
+338 EFFEYTNSD
-347 IGSVFDNGKFSRDRG
+347 IGTVLDNGKFSRDRG
-362 IINYLYSQEGYIYA
+362 IVNYLYSQEGYIYA

-388 KEAIAEKRKAPQQ
+388 KEAIAEKKNTPQQ
-401 IESEKAGKDY
+401 KESEKDGKDY
-411 YNLARL
+411 YNLKKL
-417 ERILERNPEMKGK
+417 EKILANNPELKGR
-430 KFVHTRFVIS
+430 KFVHTKFVVA
-440 EGDKGYIENI
+440 EGDKGFIESI

-469 HEGELFNS
+469 KEGELFNS

-487 YNLQFFKEVNV
+487 HNLQFFKEVNV

-551 RISGRVEFGPLRT
+551 RVSGRVEFGPLRT

-572 PWLFDTP
+572 PWLFDKP

-607 TYNLDTMGATIG
+607 TYDLDIIGATVG
-619 IGHRLW
+619 IGHRFW
-625 VNWGHY
+625 INWGHY
-631 HRYSPQLS
+631 HRYSPQIS
-639 VANSASSMVDDSVFL
+639 IAGNASSMVDDSVFL
-654 LVQRGWQLKNTI
+654 LVQRGWQVKNTI
-666 TNGIFYDDRDNIF
+666 TNGIFYDNRDNIF

-684 VRLEFSH
+684 FRAEFSH
-691 EFVGNILGGQDH
+691 DFVGNVLGGQDH
-703 FMRYYPQVDFFWWM
+703 YMRYYPQMDFFWWI
-717 MDYTFFNLI
+717 MDYTFFNAI

-732 RWRVVQEI
+732 RWRIVQEV

-746 TQPIKPFWSPQD
+746 TQPTKPVYGSQD
-758 PATNPYVEIQD
+758 NALNPYVEIQD

-782 TLFDPFYGDTPAGQT
+782 TLFDNNYQVNGSGGTDLAGQT

-803 HRILFGSEIRVP
+803 HRMLFGSELRIP

-830 ALYQNLEEYSF
+830 ALYQNLAEYSF
-841 SSTTPAATINAY
+841 SSTTTQSTLDAYKAAELNK
-853 SQAQLSQ
+853 QN
-860 RTFALSY
+860 FALSY

-887 YLAKRLLWDDNL
+887 YLAKRLIWDDNL

>member
-1 LTPALKYRLR
+1 MVTAVALGL
-11 LKIPDISPLRRTLRF
+11 
-26 ITQSWIPLTA
+26 
-36 IVSVVAMAIATHHS
+36 ATHGYL
-50 VYAQAERFIGKRIR
+50 YAQPERFIGKKI
-64 KVEFKGNV
+64 KKIEFKGNI
-72 NVSRDTI
+72 NISRDTL
-79 YNDIIQMKIGQILT
+79 YQDIIQMKEGQTLT
-93 LPLINGDI
+93 LPLLNGDI
-101 KALFG
+101 KAIFG
-106 EGSFS
+106 EGSFA
-111 YARIEGEDYEDGV
+111 YARVEGEDLDGGV
-124 AITFYLQ
+124 KLTFYLQ
-131 ERPRVKEI
+131 ERPRIKEI
-139 TFLGLEELSATDV
+139 TFLGLDELSSTDV
-152 QQAIPLKEDDIFTER
+152 QQAIPLKEDEVFNER
-167 KVADSIQRI
+167 KVSDSIQRI
-176 LAKYREKGLF
+176 LGKYREKGLF
-186 NASIR
+186 NASVR
-191 VRRSEVD
+191 VRKSEVD
-198 PAKNTINITFVVDE
+198 KDRNTINITFVVDE
-212 GEQIKI
+212 GEHIKI

-226 TKADPE
+226 TRADPE

-243 GFIADGTFKTEVFER
+243 GFIADGTFKNETFEK

-300 YKIREGEQYF
+300 YKVKEGEQYF
-310 FNGYDLAWDERYLNP
+310 YNGYDLTWDPRFLHP
-325 TTKKQLFT
+325 VDGKQAKEPLFN
-333 REKIE
+333 KDKVE
-338 EFFEYTDSD
+338 EFFEYTNSD
-347 IGSVFDNGKFSRDRG
+347 VGSVLDNGKFSRDRG
-362 IINYLYSQEGYIYA
+362 IVNYLYSQEGYIYA

-388 KEAIAEKRKAPQQ
+388 KEAIAEKKNTPQQ
-401 IESEKAGKDY
+401 KDSEKAGKDY
-411 YNLARL
+411 YNLKKL
-417 ERILERNPEMKGK
+417 ERILANNPELKGR
-430 KFVHTRFVIS
+430 KFVHTKFVVA
-440 EGDKGYIENI
+440 EGDKGYIESI
-450 IIKGNKKTLDK
+450 IVKGNKKTLDK

-487 YNLQFFKEVNV
+487 HNLQFFKEVNV

-551 RISGRVEFGPLRT
+551 RVSGRVEFGPLRT

-572 PWLFDTP
+572 PWLFDKP

-607 TYNLDTMGATIG
+607 TYDLDIIGATVG
-619 IGHRLW
+619 VGHRFW
-625 VNWGHY
+625 INWGHY
-631 HRYSPQLS
+631 HRYSPQIS
-639 VANSASSMVDDSVFL
+639 VAGNASSMVDDSVFL
-654 LVQRGWQLKNTI
+654 LVQRGWQVKNTV
-666 TNGIFYDDRDNIF
+666 TNGVFYDNRDNIF

-684 VRLEFSH
+684 MRAEFSH
-691 EFVGNILGGQDH
+691 DFVGNILGGQDH
-703 FMRYYPQVDFFWWM
+703 FMRYYPQFDFFWWI
-717 MDYTFFNLI
+717 MDYTFFNAI

-732 RWRVVQEI
+732 RWRVVQEV

-746 TQPIKPFWSPQD
+746 TQPTKPAYGGQD
-758 PATNPYVEIQD
+758 NALNPYVEIQD

-782 TLFDPFYGDTPAGQT
+782 TLFDSFYTDNATT
-797 WRNGGS
+797 WRQGGS
-803 HRILFGSEIRVP
+803 HRMLFGSELRIP

-830 ALYQNLEEYSF
+830 ALYQNLNEYSF
-841 SSTTPAATINAY
+841 SSTTPAATVAAYNAAELNKQNF
-853 SQAQLSQ
+853 S
-860 RTFALSY
+860 LSY

-887 YLAKRLLWDDNL
+887 YLAKRLIWDDGA

>member
-1 LTPALKYRLR
+1 M
-11 LKIPDISPLRRTLRF
+11 RRSLRF
-26 ITQSWIPLTA
+26 ISQSWIPVTA
-36 IVSVVAMAIATHHS
+36 MVTVVAMGIATHNY
-50 VYAQAERFIGKRIR
+50 VYAQAERFVGKRIR
-64 KVEFKGNV
+64 KVDFKGNV

-79 YNDIIQMKIGQILT
+79 YNDIIQMKIGQTLT

-106 EGSFS
+106 EGSFA
-111 YARIEGEDYEDGV
+111 YARIEGEDFEDGV
-124 AITFYLQ
+124 AVTFHLQ
-131 ERPRVKEI
+131 ERPRVKDI
-139 TFLGLEELSATDV
+139 TFLGLDELSATDV
-152 QQAIPLKEDDIFTER
+152 QQAIPLKEDDIYTER
-167 KVADSIQRI
+167 KIADSIQRI
-176 LAKYREKGLF
+176 LGKYREKGLF

-191 VRRSEVD
+191 VRKSEVD

-232 DVMAVLELEED
+232 DVLAVLELEED
-243 GFIADGTFKTEVFER
+243 GFIADGTFKNEVFEK
-258 DKNAILD
+258 DKNSILD

-300 YKIREGEQYF
+300 YKIREGDQYF
-310 FNGYDLAWDERYLNP
+310 YNGYDLTWDERFLNP
-325 TTKKQLFT
+325 TTKKQLFS
-333 REKIE
+333 RDKVE
-338 EFFEYTDSD
+338 EFFEYTNSD
-347 IGSVFDNGKFSRDRG
+347 IGSVLDNGKFSRDRG

-388 KEAIAEKRKAPQQ
+388 KEAIAEKRRAPQQ
-401 IESEKAGKDY
+401 VESEKEGKDY

-417 ERILERNPEMKGK
+417 ERILERSPELQGR
-430 KFVHTRFVIS
+430 KFVHTRFVVS
-440 EGDKGYIENI
+440 EGDKGFIENI

-487 YNLQFFKEVNV
+487 HNLQFFKEVNV
-498 DARPGSSEGK
+498 DARPGSTEGK

-607 TYNLDTMGATIG
+607 TYNLDTVGATIG

-639 VANSASSMVDDSVFL
+639 VANGASSMVDDNVFL
-654 LVQRGWQLKNTI
+654 LVQRGWQVKNTI
-666 TNGIFYDDRDNIF
+666 TNGIFYDNRDNIF

-684 VRLEFSH
+684 ARVEFSH
-691 EFVGNILGGQDH
+691 DFVGNILGGQDH

-740 RASATF
+740 RGSATF
-746 TQPIKPFWSPQD
+746 TQPTKPFWGTQD
-758 PATNPYVEIQD
+758 IATNPYVEIQD

-782 TLFDPFYGDTPAGQT
+782 TLFDAFYGDTPAGQT

-830 ALYQNLEEYSF
+830 ALYQNMAEYSF
-841 SSTTPAATINAY
+841 SSTTPAATVNAY

-860 RTFALSY
+860 QTFALSY

-887 YLAKRLLWDDNL
+887 SLAKRLLWDDNL
-899 GWFRDHPNQSGFEF
+899 VWFRDPPNQSGFEF

>member
-1 LTPALKYRLR
+1 
-11 LKIPDISPLRRTLRF
+11 
-26 ITQSWIPLTA
+26 
-36 IVSVVAMAIATHHS
+36 MAIATHHS

-347 IGSVFDNGKFSRDRG
+347 IGSVFDNGKFTRDRG

-691 EFVGNILGGQDH
+691 DFVGNILGGQDH

-746 TQPIKPFWSPQD
+746 TQPIKPIWSPQD
-758 PATNPYVEIQD
+758 PATDPYVEIQD

>member
-1 LTPALKYRLR
+1 
-11 LKIPDISPLRRTLRF
+11 
-26 ITQSWIPLTA
+26 
-36 IVSVVAMAIATHHS
+36 MAIATHHS

-746 TQPIKPFWSPQD
+746 TQPIQPFWSPQD

>member
-1 LTPALKYRLR
+1 MVT
-11 LKIPDISPLRRTLRF
+11 
-26 ITQSWIPLTA
+26 
-36 IVSVVAMAIATHHS
+36 VVAMGIATHES

-64 KVEFKGNV
+64 KVEFKGNI
-72 NVSRDTI
+72 NVSSDTI
-79 YNDIIQMKIGQILT
+79 YNDIIQMKKGQILT

-106 EGSFS
+106 EGSFA
-111 YARIEGEDYEDGV
+111 YARIEGEDFEDGV

-131 ERPRVKEI
+131 ERPRVKDI
-139 TFLGLEELSATDV
+139 TFLGLDELSATDV
-152 QQAIPLKEDDIFTER
+152 QQAIPLKEDDIYTER

-176 LAKYREKGLF
+176 LGKYREKGLF

-191 VRRSEVD
+191 VRKSEVD

-212 GEQIKI
+212 GEHIKI

-232 DVMAVLELEED
+232 DVLAVLELEED
-243 GFIADGTFKTEVFER
+243 GFIADGTFKTEVFEK

-310 FNGYDLAWDERYLNP
+310 YNGYDVTWDERYLNP

-333 REKIE
+333 RDKIE
-338 EFFEYTDSD
+338 EFFEYTNSD

-401 IESEKAGKDY
+401 AESEKEGKDY
-411 YNLARL
+411 YNLAQL
-417 ERILERNPEMKGK
+417 ERILERNPEMRGK

-450 IIKGNKKTLDK
+450 LIKGNKKTLDK
-461 VIRRELII
+461 VIRRELLI

-487 YNLQFFKEVNV
+487 HNLQFFKEVNV

-572 PWLFDTP
+572 PWLLDTP

-607 TYNLDTMGATIG
+607 TYNLDTVGATIG

-639 VANSASSMVDDSVFL
+639 VANNASSMVDDSVFL
-654 LVQRGWQLKNTI
+654 LVQRGWQVRNMV
-666 TNGIFYDDRDNIF
+666 TNGIFYDNRDNIF

-684 VRLEFSH
+684 ARIEFSH
-691 EFVGNILGGQDH
+691 DFVGNILGGQDH

-726 RKNVLR
+726 RKNILR

-746 TQPIKPFWSPQD
+746 TQPIKPFWSSQD
-758 PATNPYVEIQD
+758 NATNPYVEIQD

-782 TLFDPFYGDTPAGQT
+782 TLFDAFYGDTPAGQT

-830 ALYQNLEEYSF
+830 ALYQNLAEYSF
-841 SSTTPAATINAY
+841 SSTTPAATVNAY

-860 RTFALSY
+860 QTFALSY

>member
-1 LTPALKYRLR
+1 MVT
-11 LKIPDISPLRRTLRF
+11 
-26 ITQSWIPLTA
+26 
-36 IVSVVAMAIATHHS
+36 VVAMGIATHND

-79 YNDIIQMKIGQILT
+79 YNDIIQMKIGQTLT

-106 EGSFS
+106 EGSFA
-111 YARIEGEDYEDGV
+111 YARIEGEDFEDGV
-124 AITFYLQ
+124 AVTFHLQ
-131 ERPRVKEI
+131 ERPRVKDI
-139 TFLGLEELSATDV
+139 TFLGLDELSATDV

-176 LAKYREKGLF
+176 LGKYREKGLF

-191 VRRSEVD
+191 VRKSEVD

-232 DVMAVLELEED
+232 DVLAVLELEED
-243 GFIADGTFKTEVFER
+243 GFIADGTFKNEVFEK

-265 FYKNQGFLDVEL
+265 FYKNQGFLDAEL

-300 YKIREGEQYF
+300 YKIREGDQYF
-310 FNGYDLAWDERYLNP
+310 YNGYDLTWDERFLNP
-325 TTKKQLFT
+325 TTKKQLFS
-333 REKIE
+333 RDKVE

-347 IGSVFDNGKFSRDRG
+347 IGSVLDNGKFSRDRG

-388 KEAIAEKRKAPQQ
+388 KEAIAEKRRTPQQ
-401 IESEKAGKDY
+401 AESEKEGKDY

-417 ERILERNPEMKGK
+417 ERILERSPEMKGK
-430 KFVHTRFVIS
+430 KFVHTRFVVS
-440 EGDKGYIENI
+440 EGDKGFIENI

-487 YNLQFFKEVNV
+487 HNLQFFKEVNV

-607 TYNLDTMGATIG
+607 TYNLDTVGATIG

-639 VANSASSMVDDSVFL
+639 VANSASSMVDDNVFL
-654 LVQRGWQLKNTI
+654 LVQRGWQVKNTI
-666 TNGIFYDDRDNIF
+666 TNGIFYDNRDNIF

-684 VRLEFSH
+684 ARIEFSH
-691 EFVGNILGGQDH
+691 DFVGNILGGQDH

-740 RASATF
+740 RGSATF
-746 TQPIKPFWSPQD
+746 TQPIKPFWSSQD
-758 PATNPYVEIQD
+758 IATNPYVEIQD

-782 TLFDPFYGDTPAGQT
+782 TLFDAFYGDTPAGQT

-830 ALYQNLEEYSF
+830 ALYQNMAEYSF
-841 SSTTPAATINAY
+841 SSTTPAATVNAY

-860 RTFALSY
+860 QTFALSY